1 MKTATSATS
10 AATTSKKDRTRRR
23 ILDAAAKVLA
33 RDGIEEATLNDIA
46 AAAELK
52 AGSLYFHFAS
62 KEELLTE
69 VLEVG
74 VAESWAHLSEAL
86 EGCATGSAAAQL
98 RAAIGAHVE
107 ARHELTEYAAVVI
120 GAAHTHPRLGDESYQ
135 RQYRRYTA
143 RWLELIVAAQAA
155 GALPAATDPRLLRD
169 LCFGAMNVD
178 PRGRW
183 SSVQTSRALI
193 SLLHLSSEESS

>member
-1 MKTATSATS
+1 LKPAATA
-10 AATTSKKDRTRRR
+10 AAGGTTSKKDRTRRR

-33 RDGIEEATLNDIA
+33 RQGIEQATLTDIA

-62 KEELLTE
+62 REELLGE
-69 VLEVG
+69 ELNVG
-74 VAESWAHLSEAL
+74 VAESWAHLTRAIEA
-86 EGCATGSAAAQL
+86 SAGRSPGAQL

-107 ARHELTEYAAVVI
+107 ARHELTDYAAVVI
-120 GAAHTHPRLGDESYQ
+120 GAAHTHPRLGDELYQ
-135 RQYRRYTA
+135 RHYRRYTA
-143 RWLELIVAAQAA
+143 RWLELIVAAQAH
-155 GALPAATDPRLLRD
+155 GALPSGADPRLLRD
-169 LCFGAMNVD
+169 LCFGAMNVA

-183 SSVQTSRALI
+183 SSTQTSSALV